1 MQTQIKK
8 MDEME
13 AKTHAYKKVQLWWCE
28 IDV

>member
-1 MQTQIKK
+1 MQSQIKT

-13 AKTHAYKKVQLWWCE
+13 AKTHAYKKVQFWWCE